1 MTEDLNKAKTI
12 YDGLQLDIQIHLME
26 EYIEPQLRGDDLIK
40 EFNILI
46 ESEECQRLDYSGLLD
61 TVRKIIANPAALAQ
75 MCKLNP
81 IRFKEVYEQHFIKKV
96 NYYWR
101 VSCPYT
107 SMCMKLVML
116 KWH

>member
-1 MTEDLNKAKTI
+1 MSEELNQAKTI
-12 YDGLQLDIQIHLME
+12 YDGLQSDIQIYLME

-46 ESEECQRLDYSGLLD
+46 ESKECQSLDYSGLLD
-61 TVRKIIANPAALAQ
+61 PVRKIIANPAALAQ

-96 NYYWR
+96 NTFRR

-107 SMCMKLVML
+107 SMCMEFVML

>member
-1 MTEDLNKAKTI
+1 MSEELNQAKAI
-12 YDGLQLDIQIHLME
+12 YDGLQSDIQIHLMT

-46 ESEECQRLDYSGLLD
+46 ESKECQRLDYSGLLD
-61 TVRKIIANPAALAQ
+61 PVRKIIANTAALAQ
-75 MCKLNP
+75 MCELNP
-81 IRFKEVYEQHFIKKV
+81 VKFKEVYEQHFIKKV
-96 NYYWR
+96 NTFRR

-107 SMCMKLVML
+107 SMCMEFVML